1 MSIDSNDN
9 AYEYTRNAMRKTN
22 TVTVEMC
29 DSWSSRWPVVVFA
42 ITPTDLVKL
51 LRGHFI
57 DCDDPVCGPSFCM
70 ESAQGGKLG
79 TTFHIAFSWVG
90 PAGKVELR
98 TTAEKFR
105 YDNSR
110 RWVGFKLS
118 TAAPEEIADDAI
130 RDMGFAWEEFDDIEV
145 VGSL

>member
-1 MSIDSNDN
+1 MSSDDN
-9 AYEYTRNAMRKTN
+9 GSVYEYTRNARLKTN
-22 TVTVEMC
+22 TVTVKMF
-29 DSWSSRWPVVVFA
+29 DARRYTRPDVVFV

-57 DCDDPVCGPSFCM
+57 DCDDPVCGLSFCM
-70 ESAQGGKLG
+70 ESSQGQNLG

-90 PAGKVELR
+90 PAGRIQLR
-98 TTAEKFR
+98 TMAEKFR

-118 TAAPEEIADDAI
+118 TDAPEEIVDDAI
-130 RDMGFAWEEFDDIEV
+130 RDMGFAWEEFEDIEV
-145 VGSL
+145 VGGV

>member
-1 MSIDSNDN
+1 MSSDN
-9 AYEYTRNAMRKTN
+9 SDGIYEYIRNARRKTN
-22 TVTVEMC
+22 TVTVEMF
-29 DSWSSRWPVVVFA
+29 DARRYTRPDIVFV

-57 DCDDPVCGPSFCM
+57 DCDDPVCGLSFCM
-70 ESAQGGKLG
+70 DSSQGQKLG

-90 PAGKVELR
+90 PAGKVEVR
-98 TTAEKFR
+98 TMAEKFR

-118 TAAPEEIADDAI
+118 TIAPEEIVNDAV
-130 RDMGFAWEEFDDIEV
+130 RDMGFACEEFEDIEV
-145 VGSL
+145 FGGL